1 MTTTAVLSE
10 DTTTIVRDEP
20 SPFEWG
26 AVVAASIIGT
36 AITFF
41 LVSVGTGIG
50 LSLVSVHGATAPG
63 AKTFV
68 TGGAVYFLAANAF
81 GFAVAGYVAGRMM
94 RGVFSNS
101 EEDHFRTDVHAL
113 AVWGLGV
120 VFGAVLLVLT
130 AGPTISAGAASSA
143 AATPVNYW
151 VDRLFRPASPQR
163 AEINAPNQ
171 ATPNAGVARQEQAP
185 PQAVASTQ
193 ASLPIGAAP
202 VGRSL
207 GDIKAEA
214 GRLLTASAANRAA
227 ADDNDRLSALVSQTV
242 GLNPENARQRVL
254 AVEGDMT
261 AKAKEAADAARKAA
275 SYVGIWTALALLFS
289 AIVCVASA
297 LYARE
302 PANEARH

>member
-10 DTTTIVRDEP
+10 DTTTIVRDEV

-26 AVVAASIIGT
+26 AVIAASIIGT

-120 VFGAVLLVLT
+120 VFGAGLLVLT
-130 AGPTISAGAASSA
+130 AGPTISAGAANSA

-151 VDRLFRPASPQR
+151 VDRLFRPASSER
-163 AEINAPNQ
+163 AELNAPNQ
-171 ATPNAGVARQEQAP
+171 APPNAGLARQEQSP
-185 PQAVASTQ
+185 PAQAVDSTQ
-193 ASLPIGAAP
+193 ASPPIGASP
-202 VGRSL
+202 LGRSL

-242 GLNPENARQRVL
+242 GLNPEGARQRVL

-302 PANEARH
+302 PAVN